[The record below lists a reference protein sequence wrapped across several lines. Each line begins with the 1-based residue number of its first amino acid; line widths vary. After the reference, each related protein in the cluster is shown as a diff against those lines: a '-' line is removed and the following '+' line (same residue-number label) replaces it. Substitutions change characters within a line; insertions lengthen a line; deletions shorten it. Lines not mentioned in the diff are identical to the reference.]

1 MTTSPIYSNNLQN
14 SANAVP
20 DNAESQTLKVAREF
34 ESIFVSYLMKSM
46 RSTVFDGE
54 LMEKGVGEKIY
65 TELLDDEY
73 AKMIAR
79 SGSLGLAERIVEQIE
94 SIEGAGSGML
104 KALRGI
110 GSRDRQYGA
119 PYASGERTAPSFTG
133 LLGRITAWTPL
144 IDKASAEYN
153 VDRHLI
159 SAVIAQESGGN
170 PYAVSRA
177 GAKGLMQLMDSTAQ
191 TVGVSRVFNPHD
203 NIMGGVKYLEQLL
216 RDCGNNEKLAL
227 ASYNAGPAA
236 VKKYGGIP
244 PYKETEQYVVRVLDL
259 KEKFKQH
266 FETLQADNTS
276 GE

>member
-1 MTTSPIYSNNLQN
+1 MTTSPINSNNLQN

-20 DNAESQTLKVAREF
+20 DNSASQTLNVAREF

-54 LMEKGVGEKIY
+54 LMEKGVGEEIY
-65 TELLDDEY
+65 TELLDVEY
-73 AKMIAR
+73 AKMISN
-79 SGSLGLAERIVEQIE
+79 SGSLGLAEQIVKQIE
-94 SIEGAGSGML
+94 SIEGTNSGML
-104 KALRGI
+104 KALDEI
-110 GSRDRQYGA
+110 GGRPRQYDTR
-119 PYASGERTAPSFTG
+119 YASGGNAPAFTS
-133 LLGRITAWTPL
+133 LLGRINAWAPL

-191 TVGVSRVFNPHD
+191 RVGVSRVFNPHD
-203 NIMGGVKYLEQLL
+203 NIMGGAKYLEQLL
-216 RDCGNNEKLAL
+216 KDFDSDEKLAL

-244 PYKETEQYVVRVLDL
+244 PYKETEDYVGRVLDL

-266 FETLQADNTS
+266 FEKQSLKTES